1 MKHINLEETAMK
13 KILCIGELLIDFFT
27 THTEVSIIEAKSF
40 EKQAGG
46 APANVAATIAMLG
59 GQAHFCGKVGDD
71 AFGHFLK
78 QTLEQAG
85 VHTDQLIMDSSAPT
99 TLAFVSRQK
108 DGERDFIFNRGADE
122 LLSVEDLELQQLMTM
137 DMIHF
142 GSATALLSEPF
153 SKTYEQLMQTLHLQ
167 NYFISFDPNYR
178 ADLWKGDSDLF
189 IHKCEPFIEAADFI
203 KMSDEE
209 LLLFARTENFEQAIE
224 WLTQFNDKTIAI
236 TQGASGTMLIQ
247 DGQITNVPAFPVN
260 SIDTTGAG
268 DAFVGAVLYQLSKY
282 ENINL
287 SFNEWVTV
295 IEFANRAAS
304 KVCEKVGAIDALSSL
319 KEL

>member
-1 MKHINLEETAMK
+1 MK

-247 DGQITNVPAFPVN
+247 DGQITTISAFPVN

-282 ENINL
+282 ENTNL

-319 KEL
+319 KELQ

>member
-1 MKHINLEETAMK
+1 MK

-59 GQAHFCGKVGDD
+59 GQAYFCGKVGDD

-85 VHTDQLIMDSSAPT
+85 VHTDQLIMDPSAPT

-122 LLSVEDLELQQLMTM
+122 LLTVEDLDLQQLMTI

-167 NYFISFDPNYR
+167 NHFISFDPNYR

-189 IHKCEPFIEAADFI
+189 IHKCEPFLEAANFI

-209 LLLFARTENFEQAIE
+209 LLLFARTDNFEQAIE
-224 WLTQFNDKTIAI
+224 WLTQFSDKTIAI
-236 TQGASGTMLIQ
+236 TQGASGTMLIR
-247 DGQITNVPAFPVN
+247 DGQITNVPAFPVKP
-260 SIDTTGAG
+260 IDTTGAG
-268 DAFVGAVLYQLSKY
+268 DAFVGAVMYQLSKY
-282 ENINL
+282 EDTNL

-295 IEFANRAAS
+295 IEFANQAAA

-319 KEL
+319 KELS

>member
-1 MKHINLEETAMK
+1 MK

-59 GQAHFCGKVGDD
+59 GQAYFCGKVGDD

-85 VHTDQLIMDSSAPT
+85 VHTDQLIMDPSAPT

-122 LLSVEDLELQQLMTM
+122 LLTVEDLDLQQLMTL

-167 NYFISFDPNYR
+167 NHFISFDPNYR

-189 IHKCEPFIEAADFI
+189 IHKCEPFLEAANFI

-209 LLLFARTENFEQAIE
+209 LLLFARTDNFEQAIE
-224 WLTQFNDKTIAI
+224 WLTQFTDKTIAI

-247 DGQITNVPAFPVN
+247 NGQITTVPAFPVN

-268 DAFVGAVLYQLSKY
+268 DAFVGAVMYQLSKY
-282 ENINL
+282 EDTNL

-295 IEFANRAAS
+295 IEFANQAAA

-319 KEL
+319 KELQ

>member
-1 MKHINLEETAMK
+1 MK

-40 EKQAGG
+40 QKQAGG

>member
-1 MKHINLEETAMK
+1 MK

-27 THTEVSIIEAKSF
+27 THTEVSIIEAKMF

-59 GQAHFCGKVGDD
+59 GQAHFCGKVGED

-85 VHTDQLIMDSSAPT
+85 VHTDHLIMDPSAPT

-108 DGERDFIFNRGADE
+108 DGERDFIFNRGADK
-122 LLSVEDLELQQLMTM
+122 LLSVEDLDLQQLMTM
-137 DMIHF
+137 NLIHF

-167 NYFISFDPNYR
+167 NHFISFDPNYR

-189 IHKCEPFIEAADFI
+189 IHKCEPFVEAANFI

-224 WLTQFNDKTIAI
+224 WLTKFNEKTIAI

-247 DGQITNVPAFPVN
+247 NGQITTVPAFPVN

-268 DAFVGAVLYQLSKY
+268 DAFVGAVLYQLSKFKDT
-282 ENINL
+282 NL

-304 KVCEKVGAIDALSSL
+304 KVCEKVGAIEALSAL
-319 KEL
+319 KELQ

>member
-1 MKHINLEETAMK
+1 MK

-27 THTEVSIIEAKSF
+27 THTEVSIIEANSF

-59 GQAHFCGKVGDD
+59 GQAYFCGKVGDD

-85 VHTDQLIMDSSAPT
+85 VHTDQLIMDPSAPT

-122 LLSVEDLELQQLMTM
+122 LLTVEDLDLQQLMTI

-167 NYFISFDPNYR
+167 NHFISFDPNYR
-178 ADLWKGDSDLF
+178 ADLWKGDSNLF
-189 IHKCEPFIEAADFI
+189 IHKCEPFLEAANFI

-209 LLLFARTENFEQAIE
+209 LLLFARTDNFEQAIE
-224 WLTQFNDKTIAI
+224 WLTQFSDKTIAI
-236 TQGASGTMLIQ
+236 TQGASGTMLIRN
-247 DGQITNVPAFPVN
+247 GQITNVPAFPVKP
-260 SIDTTGAG
+260 IDTTGAG
-268 DAFVGAVLYQLSKY
+268 DAFVGAVMYQLSKY
-282 ENINL
+282 ADTNL

-295 IEFANRAAS
+295 IEFANKAAA

-319 KEL
+319 KELS

>member
-1 MKHINLEETAMK
+1 MK

-319 KEL
+319 KELQ

>member
-1 MKHINLEETAMK
+1 MK
-13 KILCIGELLIDFFT
+13 KVLCIGELLIDFFT
-27 THTEVSIIEAKSF
+27 THTEVSIIEAKTF

-71 AFGHFLK
+71 AFGYFLK

-85 VHTDQLIMDSSAPT
+85 VHTDQLIMDPSTPT
-99 TLAFVSRQK
+99 TLAFVSRQEN
-108 DGERDFIFNRGADE
+108 GERDFIFNRGADE
-122 LLSVEDLELQQLMTM
+122 LLTIEDLNLQQLMTL

-153 SKTYEQLMQTLHLQ
+153 SKTYEQLMQTLTLQ

-178 ADLWKGDSDLF
+178 ADLWKHDSELF
-189 IHKCEPFIEAADFI
+189 IQKCQPFLEAAHFI

-209 LLLFARTENFEQAIE
+209 LLLFARTEKFEQAIE
-224 WLTQFNDKTIAI
+224 WLTQFTGKTIAI
-236 TQGASGTMLIQ
+236 TQGASGTLLIQ
-247 DGQITNVPAFPVN
+247 NGQITTVPAFPVN
-260 SIDTTGAG
+260 AIDTTGAG
-268 DAFVGAVLYQLSKY
+268 DAFVGAVLYQLSQYKDSS
-282 ENINL
+282 L
-287 SFNEWVTV
+287 SFNEWVSV

-304 KVCEKVGAIDALSSL
+304 KVCEKVGAIEALSSL
-319 KEL
+319 KKLQQ

>member
-1 MKHINLEETAMK
+1 MK

-27 THTEVSIIEAKSF
+27 TQTEQSIIEAKTF

-46 APANVAATIAMLG
+46 APANVASAIAMLG
-59 GQAHFCGKVGDD
+59 GQAYFCGKVGDD

-99 TLAFVSRQK
+99 TLAFVSRQQN
-108 DGERDFIFNRGADE
+108 GERDFIFNRGADE
-122 LLSVEDLELQQLMTM
+122 LLCIEDLNLPQLMTL

-142 GSATALLSEPF
+142 GSATALLSVPF
-153 SKTYEQLMQTLHLQ
+153 SKTYEQLMQTLSLQ
-167 NYFISFDPNYR
+167 NHFISFDPNYR
-178 ADLWKGDSDLF
+178 ADLWKHDTEQF
-189 IHKCEPFIEAADFI
+189 IQKCQPFVEAAHFI

-209 LLLFARTENFEQAIE
+209 LLLFARTDNFEQAIE
-224 WLTQFNDKTIAI
+224 WLTQFNDKTIAV

-247 DGQITNVPAFPVN
+247 NGQITTVPAFAVN

-268 DAFVGAVLYQLSKY
+268 DAFVGAVLYQLSKHVDT
-282 ENINL
+282 NL
-287 SFNEWVTV
+287 TFNEWVAV

-304 KVCEKVGAIDALSSL
+304 KVCEKVGAIEALSSL
-319 KEL
+319 KELQE

>member
-1 MKHINLEETAMK
+1 MK
-13 KILCIGELLIDFFT
+13 KVLCIGELLIDFFT
-27 THTEVSIIEAKSF
+27 THTEQSIIEAKTF

-46 APANVAATIAMLG
+46 APANVAAAIAMLG
-59 GQAHFCGKVGDD
+59 GQAYFCGKVGND

-85 VHTDQLIMDSSAPT
+85 VHTDQLILDSSAPT
-99 TLAFVSRQK
+99 TLAFVSRQEN
-108 DGERDFIFNRGADE
+108 GERDFIFNRGADE
-122 LLSVEDLELQQLMTM
+122 LLCIEDLNLQQLMTL

-153 SKTYEQLMQTLHLQ
+153 SKTYEQLMQTLLLQ
-167 NYFISFDPNYR
+167 NHFISFDPNYR
-178 ADLWKGDSDLF
+178 ADLWKHDTEQF
-189 IHKCEPFIEAADFI
+189 IQKCEPFVEAAHFI

-209 LLLFARTENFEQAIE
+209 LLLFARTDNFEQAIE

-247 DGQITNVPAFPVN
+247 NGQITAVPAYPVN

-268 DAFVGAVLYQLSKY
+268 DAFVGAVLYQLSQHDDT
-282 ENINL
+282 NL
-287 SFNEWVTV
+287 TFDEWVAV
-295 IEFANRAAS
+295 IEFANLAAS

-319 KEL
+319 KELQE

>member
-1 MKHINLEETAMK
+1 MK

-27 THTEVSIIEAKSF
+27 THTEVSIIEAKTF

-59 GQAHFCGKVGDD
+59 GQAHFCGKVGED

-78 QTLEQAG
+78 QTMEQAG

-122 LLSVEDLELQQLMTM
+122 LLSVEDLDLQQLMLL

-178 ADLWKGDSDLF
+178 VDLWKGDSDLF
-189 IHKCEPFIEAADFI
+189 IHKCEPFIEAANFI
-203 KMSDEE
+203 KMSDVE

-224 WLTQFNDKTIAI
+224 WLTQFNEKTIAI

-247 DGQITNVPAFPVN
+247 NGQITTVPAFPVN

-268 DAFVGAVLYQLSKY
+268 DAFVGAALYQLSKY
-282 ENINL
+282 EDTNL
-287 SFNEWVTV
+287 TFNEWVSV

-304 KVCEKVGAIDALSSL
+304 KVCEKVGAIEALSSL
-319 KEL
+319 KELQ

>member
-1 MKHINLEETAMK
+1 MK

-27 THTEVSIIEAKSF
+27 THTEVSIIEAKTF

-59 GQAHFCGKVGDD
+59 GQAHFCGKVGED

-78 QTLEQAG
+78 QTMEQAG

-122 LLSVEDLELQQLMTM
+122 LLSVEDLDLQQLMVL

-203 KMSDEE
+203 KMSEEE

-224 WLTQFNDKTIAI
+224 WLTQFNEKTIAI

-247 DGQITNVPAFPVN
+247 NGQITTVPAFPVN

-268 DAFVGAVLYQLSKY
+268 DAFVGAALYQLSKY
-282 ENINL
+282 EDTNL
-287 SFNEWVTV
+287 TFNEWVSV

-304 KVCEKVGAIDALSSL
+304 KVCEKVGAIEALSSL
-319 KEL
+319 KELQ

>member
-1 MKHINLEETAMK
+1 MK

>member
-1 MKHINLEETAMK
+1 MK

-27 THTEVSIIEAKSF
+27 THTEVSIIEAKTF

-59 GQAHFCGKVGDD
+59 GQAYFCGKGGDD

-78 QTLEQAG
+78 QTFDQAR
-85 VHTDQLIMDSSAPT
+85 VHTDQLIMDPAAPT

-122 LLSVEDLELQQLMTM
+122 LLSVEDLDLQQLMTM

-167 NYFISFDPNYR
+167 NHFISFDPNYR
-178 ADLWKGDSDLF
+178 ADLWKGDSELF
-189 IHKCEPFIEAADFI
+189 IQKCEPFVEAANFI
-203 KMSDEE
+203 KM
-209 LLLFARTENFEQAIE
+209 
-224 WLTQFNDKTIAI
+224 
-236 TQGASGTMLIQ
+236 
-247 DGQITNVPAFPVN
+247 
-260 SIDTTGAG
+260 
-268 DAFVGAVLYQLSKY
+268 
-282 ENINL
+282 
-287 SFNEWVTV
+287 
-295 IEFANRAAS
+295 
-304 KVCEKVGAIDALSSL
+304 
-319 KEL
+319 

>member
-1 MKHINLEETAMK
+1 MK

-27 THTEVSIIEAKSF
+27 THTEVSIIEAKTF

-59 GQAHFCGKVGDD
+59 GQAYFCGKVGDD

-78 QTLEQAG
+78 QTLDQAG
-85 VHTDQLIMDSSAPT
+85 VHTDQLIMDPAAPT

-122 LLSVEDLELQQLMTM
+122 LLSVEDLDLQQLMTM

-167 NYFISFDPNYR
+167 NHFISFDPNYR
-178 ADLWKGDSDLF
+178 ADLWKGDSELF
-189 IHKCEPFIEAADFI
+189 IQKCEPFVEAANFI

-209 LLLFARTENFEQAIE
+209 LLLFARTDNFEQAIE
-224 WLTQFNDKTIAI
+224 WLTQFTGKTIAI

-247 DGQITNVPAFPVN
+247 NGQIATVPAFPVN
-260 SIDTTGAG
+260 PIDTTGAG
-268 DAFVGAVLYQLSKY
+268 DAFVGAVMYQLSKF
-282 ENINL
+282 EVINL
-287 SFNEWVTV
+287 SFNEWVKV
-295 IEFANRAAS
+295 IEFANHAAA
-304 KVCEKVGAIDALSSL
+304 KVCEKVGAIEALSTL
-319 KEL
+319 KELR

>member
-1 MKHINLEETAMK
+1 MK

-71 AFGHFLK
+71 AVGHFLK
-78 QTLEQAG
+78 QTMEQAG

-122 LLSVEDLELQQLMTM
+122 LLSVEDLDLQQLMLL

-189 IHKCEPFIEAADFI
+189 IHKCEPFIEAANFI
-203 KMSDEE
+203 KMSDDE

-282 ENINL
+282 ENTNL

-304 KVCEKVGAIDALSSL
+304 KVCGKVGAIDALSSL

>member
-1 MKHINLEETAMK
+1 MK
-13 KILCIGELLIDFFT
+13 KVLCIGELLIDFFT
-27 THTEVSIIEAKSF
+27 THTEQSIIEAKTF

-46 APANVAATIAMLG
+46 APANVAAAIAMLG
-59 GQAHFCGKVGDD
+59 GQAYFCGKVGDD

-85 VHTDQLIMDSSAPT
+85 VHTDQLILDSSAPT
-99 TLAFVSRQK
+99 TLAFVSRQEN
-108 DGERDFIFNRGADE
+108 GERDFIFNRGADE
-122 LLSVEDLELQQLMTM
+122 LLCIEDLNLQQLMTL

-153 SKTYEQLMQTLHLQ
+153 GKTYEQLMQTLLLQ
-167 NYFISFDPNYR
+167 NHFISFDPNYR
-178 ADLWKGDSDLF
+178 ADLWKHDTEQF
-189 IHKCEPFIEAADFI
+189 IQKCEPFVEAAHFI

-209 LLLFARTENFEQAIE
+209 LLLFARTDNFEQAIE

-247 DGQITNVPAFPVN
+247 NGQITAVPAYPVN

-268 DAFVGAVLYQLSKY
+268 DAFVGAVLYQLSQHDDT
-282 ENINL
+282 NL
-287 SFNEWVTV
+287 TFDEWVAV
-295 IEFANRAAS
+295 IEFANLAAS

-319 KEL
+319 KELQE

>member
-1 MKHINLEETAMK
+1 
-13 KILCIGELLIDFFT
+13 
-27 THTEVSIIEAKSF
+27 
-40 EKQAGG
+40 
-46 APANVAATIAMLG
+46 
-59 GQAHFCGKVGDD
+59 
-71 AFGHFLK
+71 
-78 QTLEQAG
+78 
-85 VHTDQLIMDSSAPT
+85 
-99 TLAFVSRQK
+99 
-108 DGERDFIFNRGADE
+108 
-122 LLSVEDLELQQLMTM
+122 MTM

-153 SKTYEQLMQTLHLQ
+153 SKTYEQLMQTLQMQ
-167 NYFISFDPNYR
+167 NHFISFDPNYR
-178 ADLWKGDSDLF
+178 ADLWKGDSNLF
-189 IHKCEPFIEAADFI
+189 IHKCEPFVEAANFI

-224 WLTQFNDKTIAI
+224 WLTQFKDKTIAI

-247 DGQITNVPAFPVN
+247 NGQITTVPAFPVN

-282 ENINL
+282 EDTNL

-304 KVCEKVGAIDALSSL
+304 KACEKVGAIEALSSL

>member
-1 MKHINLEETAMK
+1 MK

-59 GQAHFCGKVGDD
+59 GQAYFCGKVGDD

-85 VHTDQLIMDSSAPT
+85 VHTDQLIMDPSAPT

-122 LLSVEDLELQQLMTM
+122 LLTVEDLDLQQLMTL

-167 NYFISFDPNYR
+167 NHFISFDPNYR

-189 IHKCEPFIEAADFI
+189 IHKCEPFLEAANFI

-209 LLLFARTENFEQAIE
+209 LLLFARTDNFEQAIE
-224 WLTQFNDKTIAI
+224 WLTQFSDKTIAI
-236 TQGASGTMLIQ
+236 TQGASGTMLIR
-247 DGQITNVPAFPVN
+247 DGQITNVPAFPVKP
-260 SIDTTGAG
+260 IDTTGAG
-268 DAFVGAVLYQLSKY
+268 DAFVGAVMYQLSKY
-282 ENINL
+282 EDTNL

-295 IEFANRAAS
+295 IEFANQAAA

-319 KEL
+319 KELS

>member
-1 MKHINLEETAMK
+1 MK

-59 GQAHFCGKVGDD
+59 GQAYFCGKVGDD

-85 VHTDQLIMDSSAPT
+85 VHTDQLIMDPSAPT

-122 LLSVEDLELQQLMTM
+122 LLTVEDLDLQQLMTL

-167 NYFISFDPNYR
+167 NHFISFDPNYR

-189 IHKCEPFIEAADFI
+189 IHKCEPFLEAANFI

-209 LLLFARTENFEQAIE
+209 LLLFARTDNFEQAIE
-224 WLTQFNDKTIAI
+224 WLTQFSDKTIAI
-236 TQGASGTMLIQ
+236 TQGASGTMLIR
-247 DGQITNVPAFPVN
+247 DGQITNVPAFPVKP
-260 SIDTTGAG
+260 IDTTGAG
-268 DAFVGAVLYQLSKY
+268 DAFVGAVMYQLSKY
-282 ENINL
+282 EDTNL
-287 SFNEWVTV
+287 SFNE
-295 IEFANRAAS
+295 
-304 KVCEKVGAIDALSSL
+304 
-319 KEL
+319 

>member
-1 MKHINLEETAMK
+1 MK

-59 GQAHFCGKVGDD
+59 GQAYFCGKVGDD

-85 VHTDQLIMDSSAPT
+85 VHTDQLILDPSAPT

-122 LLSVEDLELQQLMTM
+122 LLTVEDLDLQQLMTLE
-137 DMIHF
+137 MIHF

-167 NYFISFDPNYR
+167 NHFISFDPNYR

-189 IHKCEPFIEAADFI
+189 IHKCEPFLEAANFI

-209 LLLFARTENFEQAIE
+209 LLLFARTDSFEQAID
-224 WLTQFNDKTIAI
+224 WLTQFTGKTIAI
-236 TQGASGTMLIQ
+236 TQGASGTMLIR
-247 DGQITNVPAFPVN
+247 DGQITNVPAFPVKP
-260 SIDTTGAG
+260 IDTTGAG
-268 DAFVGAVLYQLSKY
+268 DAFVGAVMYQLSKY
-282 ENINL
+282 EDTNL

-295 IEFANRAAS
+295 IEFANQAAA

-319 KEL
+319 KELS